1 MGILEIQNVSKSY
14 RRRNKKINVLERINL
29 KLDAGTFVAIEGE
42 SGSGKSTLLGVLA
55 GLIDTDEGSV
65 IYRNN
70 SEQVDDEEQTEALF
84 EINTLPNS
92 EKAKLRRHDIVYMP
106 QQEEIIPELTVSE
119 NIRLVD
125 VFDPE
130 NIKNS
135 DTRLSYITERLGLTE
150 LRDDYPENISGGEL
164 RRLVVA
170 RTLYSKPRI
179 VLADEPTNDLDRQN
193 REIIGKVFREM
204 TESGITVIAV
214 THDEEL
220 AGKADD
226 RFLLKNGKLELIS
239 D

>member
-1 MGILEIQNVSKSY
+1 MRRCGRSARMHDPADPEELTEDGTKWSPLVVDLNVS
-14 RRRNKKINVLERINL
+14 E
-29 KLDAGTFVAIEGE
+29 IE
-42 SGSGKSTLLGVLA
+42 
-55 GLIDTDEGSV
+55 IDSAE
-65 IYRNN
+65 
-70 SEQVDDEEQTEALF
+70 
-84 EINTLPNS
+84 
-92 EKAKLRRHDIVYMP
+92 
-106 QQEEIIPELTVSE
+106 
-119 NIRLVD
+119 
-125 VFDPE
+125 
-130 NIKNS
+130 
-135 DTRLSYITERLGLTE
+135 
-150 LRDDYPENISGGEL
+150 ENISGGEL